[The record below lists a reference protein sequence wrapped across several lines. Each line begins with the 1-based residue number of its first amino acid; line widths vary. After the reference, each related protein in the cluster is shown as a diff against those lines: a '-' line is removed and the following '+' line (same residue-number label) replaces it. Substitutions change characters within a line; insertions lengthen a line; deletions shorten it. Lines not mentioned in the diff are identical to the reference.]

1 MSELTAPDAVE
12 PNSLIEEVTSA
23 ATDVL
28 LGEMVLGERRVPK
41 HRTVETMVSVRDLSV
56 NYGPKRVVE
65 NVSFDMPRNNITAF
79 IGPSGCGKSTVLR
92 CFNRMNDEI
101 ASFSMGGKIE
111 IGGQDI
117 YGPAVHVTSLRRVV
131 GMVFQQPNP
140 FPMSVHDNIGLA
152 VREHNPRMSRSE
164 VDRVVEE
171 ALHHANLWD
180 EVKDNLKDSG
190 LALSG
195 GQQQRLCIARAL
207 AVKPSIIML
216 DEPCASLDPISTA
229 KIEGLLLRLAEEYT
243 IVIVTHNL
251 GQAQRIADR
260 TAFFLMGRLVEYG
273 DSPQLFGD
281 PGRKETA
288 EYIRGAFG

>member
-1 MSELTAPDAVE
+1 MPDITTTDASESS
-12 PNSLIEEVTSA
+12 SLIDDVASA
-23 ATDVL
+23 ATEVL
-28 LGEMVLGERRVPK
+28 LDEMVLGEHASRGRR
-41 HRTVETMVSVRDLSV
+41 TNETMVSIRDLSV
-56 NYGPKRVVE
+56 NYGSKRVVDG
-65 NVSFDMPRNNITAF
+65 VSFDIPCNNITAF

-92 CFNRMNDEI
+92 CLNRMNDEI
-101 ASFSMGGKIE
+101 PSFSMGGRIE
-111 IGGQDI
+111 ITGQDI
-117 YGPAVHVTSLRRVV
+117 YGSGVHVTSLRRAV

-152 VREHNPRMSRSE
+152 IREHNPRISRSK
-164 VDRVVEE
+164 VDAIVEE
-171 ALHHANLWD
+171 SLRHANLWD

-207 AVKPSIIML
+207 AVRPSVIML

-229 KIEGLLLRLAEEYT
+229 KIEELLLRLAEEYT

-273 DSPQLFGD
+273 ETTRVFTAPE
-281 PGRKETA
+281 RKETA

>member
-1 MSELTAPDAVE
+1 VSEITARDAAE
-12 PNSLIEEVTSA
+12 SDSLIDEVASA

-28 LGEMVLGERRVPK
+28 LDEMILGESSVRTRRS
-41 HRTVETMVSVRDLSV
+41 TQTMLSIRDLSV
-56 NYGPKRVVE
+56 NYGSKRVVE
-65 NVSFDMPRNNITAF
+65 GVSFEIPRNNITAF

-101 ASFSMGGKIE
+101 SSFSMGGKIE

-117 YGPAVHVTSLRRVV
+117 YAPGVHVTALRRVV

-152 VREHNPRMSRSE
+152 VREHNPRLSRAR
-164 VDRVVEE
+164 VDEIVEE
-171 ALHHANLWD
+171 SLRQANLWD
-180 EVKDNLKDSG
+180 EVKDSLKDSG

-229 KIEGLLLRLAEEYT
+229 KIEELLLDLSEHYT

-251 GQAQRIADR
+251 GQAQRIADK
-260 TAFFLMGRLVEYG
+260 TGFFLMGRLIEVG
-273 DSPQLFGD
+273 DTSRVFGA
-281 PGRKETA
+281 PERKETA
-288 EYIRGAFG
+288 EYIRGSFG